1 MLMHANV
8 NPLTDDN
15 DDDDDVCATNLS
27 HGQPIHVLTELNI
40 A

>member
-1 MLMHANV
+1 MLMHANA

-15 DDDDDVCATNLS
+15 DDDLS